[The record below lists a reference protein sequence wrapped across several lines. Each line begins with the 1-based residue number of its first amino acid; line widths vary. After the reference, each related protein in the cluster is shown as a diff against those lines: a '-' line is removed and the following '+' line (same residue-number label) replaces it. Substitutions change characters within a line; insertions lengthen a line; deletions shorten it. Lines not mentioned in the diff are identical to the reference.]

1 MQTFWISYESQDLL
15 ERIVCQHCL
24 LWGDK
29 LGKFEITPKIAF
41 LGLFEL
47 DENMVL
53 LAMKPNLGKIQ
64 WFWALYFNSN
74 SGTDLQLQIPFIGM
88 NFMSEFKSET
98 KYWFKTEIPFYWKK

>member
-41 LGLFEL
+41 LGLFEH

-53 LAMKPNLGKIQ
+53 LALKPNLGKIHC
-64 WFWALYFNSN
+64 FWTFLCFSSN
-74 SGTDLQLQIPFIGM
+74 SDTDLQLQIPFIGM
-88 NFMSEFKSET
+88 NYSSEFKSE
-98 KYWFKTEIPFYWKK
+98 I